1 MIHVIPGSFTFFI
14 VYKYFFFN
22 FRIFVDTETILPGRN
37 DQVLCTPQTKEE
49 KKNTKNY
56 VTKTCIKPKLMK
68 KKISNVQINYKMNKE
83 TIKNKEPIEM
93 HI

>member
-1 MIHVIPGSFTFFI
+1 
-14 VYKYFFFN
+14 
-22 FRIFVDTETILPGRN
+22 
-37 DQVLCTPQTKEE
+37 
-49 KKNTKNY
+49 
-56 VTKTCIKPKLMK
+56 MK

>member
-1 MIHVIPGSFTFFI
+1 MLTPRQFSREEMIRYYAPHRL
-14 VYKYFFFN
+14 K
-22 FRIFVDTETILPGRN
+22 
-37 DQVLCTPQTKEE
+37 KK